1 MTPEVYDILK
11 ATDTPT
17 VCNAIEIAQGSRD
30 FRRFT
35 KRHMVPV
42 RTGDP
47 PMVGRALT
55 AKIRAKSPPKL
66 SATEIGKIRMD
77 YYKYVSEAGKP
88 AIVAMQDLDS
98 PEPHG
103 AFWGEINATVHQ
115 AFKIEGVVTDGTA
128 RDIDALPAGFP
139 ILAGTHGVS
148 HAFVHVLEFDTPVS
162 IFGMDVRPG
171 ELIHADRHG
180 ALVVPEAL
188 LNKLP
193 EAIRSLTERERIV
206 LEPARNSERYDFE
219 TFRRSWEAFTAKRE

>member
-1 MTPEVYDILK
+1 MTPDLYDILK

-17 VCNAIEIAQGSRD
+17 VCNAIELAQGSRD

-35 KRHMVPV
+35 KRQMVPV

-47 PMVGRALT
+47 PVVGRALT
-55 AKIRAKSPPKL
+55 AKIRAKSPPTRP
-66 SATEIGKIRMD
+66 AAEIGKIRMD

-103 AFWGEINATVHQ
+103 AFWGEINATVHK
-115 AFKIEGVVTDGTA
+115 AFNVEGVVTDGTA
-128 RDIDALPAGFP
+128 RDIDALPSGFP
-139 ILAGTHGVS
+139 ILAGVHGVS

-171 ELIHADRHG
+171 ELVHADRHG
-180 ALVVPEAL
+180 ALVVPEML
-188 LNKLP
+188 LDKLP
-193 EAIRSLTERERIV
+193 DAIRSLIERERIV
-206 LEPARNSERYDFE
+206 LEPARDSEQYDFE
-219 TFRRSWEAFTAKRE
+219 TFRRSWEAFTASRQ